1 MSGFYNWALKTSS
14 VIESGRLVLA
24 PEPAYAF
31 NICTL
36 ANQIGVVTK
45 RAAISIL
52 LLLLGI
58 TCNGKKK
65 NGEGGVSAVGSEEP
79 ADPW

>member
-1 MSGFYNWALKTSS
+1 M
-14 VIESGRLVLA
+14 IESGRLVLA

-31 NICTL
+31 NICML
-36 ANQIGVVTK
+36 ANHVEVITK

-58 TCNGKKK
+58 TCNGQKKYW
-65 NGEGGVSAVGSEEP
+65 GRRSLSGG
-79 ADPW
+79 

>member
-1 MSGFYNWALKTSS
+1 MSGFYNWALKTNS
-14 VIESGRLVLA
+14 VIESGSLGLA

-36 ANQIGVVTK
+36 ANQIEVITK

-58 TCNGKKK
+58 TCNGQK
-65 NGEGGVSAVGSEEP
+65 NIGEGGVWAVGGEEP